1 MTDER
6 DALRREGIGLEP
18 EDLDGQSME
27 RLSEYLDAGRT
38 PPDPAI
44 DNSPG
49 CQIALDALERLRGL
63 TPRLFADDVAAEP
76 AVDEGWMAG
85 LMGLIALD
93 ARAGRRI
100 PISSEFGDL
109 GITEGA
115 VRGEIRA
122 AEAAV
127 PGALIGRTRLHGD
140 VTVPGA
146 SVRVALD
153 VSAPYG
159 VPIDD
164 TVERLRAEVWRR
176 LHDHTELTIE
186 GIDITVHDI
195 HLLPSPEEER

>member
-27 RLSEYLDAGRT
+27 RLSEYLDSGRT

-44 DNSPG
+44 DGSPG

-63 TPRLFADDVAAEP
+63 TPRLFAADVAAEP
-76 AVDEGWMAG
+76 TVDEGWLAG
-85 LMGLIALD
+85 LMGLIARD

-100 PISSEFGDL
+100 PISSETGDL

-127 PGALIGRTRLHGD
+127 PGALIGRTRLEGD
-140 VTVPGA
+140 VTVPGTPI
-146 SVRVALD
+146 RVLLD

-159 VPIDD
+159 RPIGD
-164 TVERLRAEVWRR
+164 TVERLRAEVARR
-176 LHDHTELTIE
+176 LGEHTELEIR

-195 HLLPSPEEER
+195 HLLPAHEEER